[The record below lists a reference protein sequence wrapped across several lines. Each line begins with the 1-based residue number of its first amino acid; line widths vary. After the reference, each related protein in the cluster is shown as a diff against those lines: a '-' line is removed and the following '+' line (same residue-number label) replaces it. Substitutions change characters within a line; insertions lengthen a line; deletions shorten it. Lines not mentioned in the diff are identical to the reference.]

1 MLQILFLIIK
11 IIGIILAVLLGLALL
26 ILLLVLFVP
35 VRYQAY
41 GIRSS
46 RECRAGGRVSWLLRL
61 LCIPFSFQDGEL
73 EIKVKLLGFTILD
86 PLKGEEEAF
95 REPVQRKT
103 EQSAGKK
110 EETAGEDSEREEVPA
125 EENAGEADAS
135 GSFEAS
141 QADEAETSAQP
152 ASEGAGEAAA
162 ELENEASEGRFFGL
176 LRDLRR
182 FFRAVIRFFRKIPRK
197 LKNLKCTFQRF
208 CDKIKRMVKRYRE
221 MKAFALDERTKAAV
235 SLVWKQAGILLG
247 QALPRK
253 IRGRLHFGTED
264 PALTGQILGAIG
276 IFYPLFMD
284 NVKVE
289 PDFEKPALDGELS
302 LKGRLR
308 IVTVLRIAWRLYRD
322 KNVRYVY
329 RRLNR

>member
-1 MLQILFLIIK
+1 MLQVLLLILK
-11 IIGIILAVLLGLALL
+11 IILLVLAAVLGLAVLLVM
-26 ILLLVLFVP
+26 LVLFVP
-35 VRYQAY
+35 VRYRAY
-41 GIRSS
+41 G
-46 RECRAGGRVSWLLRL
+46 
-61 LCIPFSFQDGEL
+61 
-73 EIKVKLLGFTILD
+73 K
-86 PLKGEEEAF
+86 
-95 REPVQRKT
+95 
-103 EQSAGKK
+103 KK
-110 EETAGEDSEREEVPA
+110 EETFLEAKLSWLFHLVSIPINFRDGVLSAKVKVFGFTVMNLAEQEESGEAGDWKAEGDVRGGSPQEIPESEERTEPAKGEDVSEKAEVIK
-125 EENAGEADAS
+125 S
-135 GSFEAS
+135 
-141 QADEAETSAQP
+141 
-152 ASEGAGEAAA
+152 
-162 ELENEASEGRFFGL
+162 LEVGKEKKGVFRDFVRFL
-176 LRDLRR
+176 KAVWR
-182 FFRAVIRFFRKIPRK
+182 FLKEIPVKIR
-197 LKNLKCTFQRF
+197 NLKCTFQRF

-235 SLVWKQAGILLG
+235 GLVWKQAGILLG

>member
-35 VRYQAY
+35 VRYRAY

-46 RECRAGGRVSWLLRL
+46 RECRAEGRVSWFLRL

-110 EETAGEDSEREEVPA
+110 EETAGADAEKEEETA
-125 EENAGEADAS
+125 EENAGKADAS
-135 GSFEAS
+135 ASFEAS
-141 QADEAETSAQP
+141 PPEEAETGAQP
-152 ASEGAGEAAA
+152 ASAGAGEAAA
-162 ELENEASEGRFFGL
+162 EPEDEASESRFSRGF
-176 LRDLRR
+176 RELRR
-182 FFRAVIRFFRKIPRK
+182 FLRAVIRFFMKIPRK

-235 SLVWKQAGILLG
+235 GLVWKQAGILLG

>member
-46 RECRAGGRVSWLLRL
+46 RECRAGGRVSWFLRL

-110 EETAGEDSEREEVPA
+110 EEETA
-125 EENAGEADAS
+125 EENAGKADAS
-135 GSFEAS
+135 ASFEAS
-141 QADEAETSAQP
+141 PPEEAETGARP
-152 ASEGAGEAAA
+152 ASAGAGEAAA
-162 ELENEASEGRFFGL
+162 ESEDEASEGRFSRGF
-176 LRDLRR
+176 RELRR
-182 FFRAVIRFFRKIPRK
+182 FLRAVIRFFMKIPRK

-253 IRGRLHFGTED
+253 ISGRLHFGTED

-308 IVTVLRIAWRLYRD
+308 IVTVLGIAWRLYRD